1 MISFP
6 KYHGDGIVTKR
17 EPKAR
22 SYRSDGHDRRLA
34 TPIADGGADL
44 RSAGALR
51 QAGGPRDAPGPL
63 LYNAAMTATPKIPRP
78 VLLCI
83 MDGWGERADTV
94 NNAVALAET
103 PNFNRLRESWPTGH
117 MYASEEQ
124 VGLPHGQ
131 MGNSEV
137 GHMNLGAG
145 RVVFQDLPRID
156 KAIADGELE
165 RRPAISEIA
174 DALKASGGTCHL
186 MGLVSTGGV
195 HSHQRQ
201 VAALARAIAARG
213 VPVVVHAFTDGRDC
227 PPKSAAHQLAAF
239 VKDLG
244 DAARIASVTG
254 RFFAMDRDNRWERVE
269 AAWRAITLAE
279 AEHRADDA
287 VAAVEAAYGRGE
299 TDEFVSPTLVG
310 EGAAIRDG
318 DGIVMANFRA
328 DRARE
333 ILSALIDPD
342 FDGFGRPR
350 VPVLAVAA
358 GMVEYSS
365 TLAARMV
372 TIFPPQDL
380 ADTLGEVVARAGLR
394 QLRIAETEKY
404 PHVTFFLNGGRE
416 EVFEGEDRI
425 MVPSP
430 KVRTYDLQP
439 EMSAPEVCDRLVAAI
454 RSGAYDLIVANFANP
469 DMVGHTGN
477 LAAAIKAV
485 ETVDACVGRVAE
497 AIEAAGGAMFLTA
510 DHGNCE
516 VMVDPE
522 TGGPHT
528 AHTTNL
534 VPTVLVGAPG
544 DVIRLR
550 TGKLADVAPTLLML
564 MGITPPAAMT
574 GTPMLVTADA
584 AARETHAA
592 R

>member
-1 MISFP
+1 
-6 KYHGDGIVTKR
+6 
-17 EPKAR
+17 
-22 SYRSDGHDRRLA
+22 
-34 TPIADGGADL
+34 
-44 RSAGALR
+44 
-51 QAGGPRDAPGPL
+51 
-63 LYNAAMTATPKIPRP
+63 MTATPKIPRP
-78 VLLCI
+78 VVLCI

-103 PNFNRLRESWPTGH
+103 PNFNRLRESYPSGT
-117 MYASEEQ
+117 MNASEEH

-156 KAIADGELE
+156 KAIADGDLE
-165 RRPAISEIA
+165 RQPAIGRIV
-174 DALKASGGTCHL
+174 DALEASGGTCHL

-201 VAALARAIAARG
+201 IAALAKVIAARG
-213 VPVVVHAFTDGRDC
+213 VPVVVHIFTDGRDC
-227 PPKSAAHQLAAF
+227 PPKSAAGQLASF

-244 DAARIASVTG
+244 AAARIASVTG
-254 RFFAMDRDNRWERVE
+254 RFYAMDRDKRWERVE
-269 AAWRAITLAE
+269 AAWRAVTLAE
-279 AEHRADDA
+279 AGHRAADA
-287 VAAVEAAYGRGE
+287 VVAVEAAYARDE
-299 TDEFVSPTLVG
+299 TDEFVSPTVIG

-333 ILSALIDPD
+333 ILTALLDPD
-342 FDGFGRPR
+342 FDGFARPR
-350 VPVLAVAA
+350 VPQLSVAA

-365 TLAARMV
+365 TLAARMIA
-372 TIFPPQDL
+372 IFPPQDL
-380 ADTLGEVVARAGLR
+380 ADTLGEVVARAGKR

-416 EVFEGEDRI
+416 EVFAGEDRI

-439 EMSAPEVCDRLVAAI
+439 EMSAPEVCDRLVEAI
-454 RSGAYDLIVANFANP
+454 RSGTYDLIVANFANP
-469 DMVGHTGN
+469 DMVGHTGS
-477 LAAAIKAV
+477 LPAAIKAV

-497 AIEAAGGAMFLTA
+497 AIEAVGGAMFLTA

-516 VMVDPE
+516 TMVDPE

-534 VPTVLVGAPG
+534 VPTVLVGAPD
-544 DVIRLR
+544 DVIGLR
-550 TGKLADVAPTLLML
+550 TGKLADVAPTLLTL

-584 AARETHAA
+584 AAREHHAA
-592 R
+592 Q